1 MEDFFE
7 WFMIIVVIALIIF
20 GVSACCA
27 DHQVETY
34 TVGCEVSGIYYTG
47 KYHDEPRMRVRCD
60 EFATTLHIS
69 TSQAAKYVEGDIVVV
84 EVEVRD
90 GWGGEYKVY
99 NLI

>member
-7 WFMIIVVIALIIF
+7 WFLIIVLVILIIL
-20 GVSACCA
+20 GISACRA

-34 TVGCEVSGIYYTG
+34 TVSCEVSGIHYTG
-47 KYHDEPRMRVRCD
+47 KYHDDAKLRVRCD
-60 EFATTLHIS
+60 EFS
-69 TSQAAKYVEGDIVVV
+69 TVFDIPENQAAKYVEGDIVVV